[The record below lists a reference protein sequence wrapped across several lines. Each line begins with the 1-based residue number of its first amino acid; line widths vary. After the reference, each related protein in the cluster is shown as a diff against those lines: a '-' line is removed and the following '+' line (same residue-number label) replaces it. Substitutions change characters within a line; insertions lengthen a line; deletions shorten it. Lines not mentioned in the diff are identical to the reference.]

1 MAFLSIVLLVTV
13 TMCTAT
19 IQSVT
24 TKYIEKKTVATSH
37 TTLQKISEIKCVERC
52 NKERKN
58 GMCTVAGYN
67 KATQTC
73 YLSVDKPQ
81 TVLDTDDEM
90 SGVLFYESDLTST
103 TNICV
108 TSTT

>member
-1 MAFLSIVLLVTV
+1 
-13 TMCTAT
+13 MCTAT

-24 TKYIEKKTVATSH
+24 TRFTEKKTVATSH
-37 TTLQKISEIKCVERC
+37 TTLQKISKIRCVEWC

-58 GMCTVAGYN
+58 EMCTVAGYN

-73 YLSVDKPQ
+73 YLSVDEPQ

-90 SGVLFYESDLTST
+90 SGVLFYKTDLTGT
-103 TNICV
+103 TKNILPAYALKE
-108 TSTT
+108 